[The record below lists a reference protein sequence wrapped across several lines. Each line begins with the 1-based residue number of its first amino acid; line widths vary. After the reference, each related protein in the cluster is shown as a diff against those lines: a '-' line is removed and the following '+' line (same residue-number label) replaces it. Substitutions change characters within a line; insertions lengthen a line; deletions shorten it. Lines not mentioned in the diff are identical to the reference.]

1 MRFLALDLGDKRTG
15 LALGDDESGLAFP
28 AEVVEQ
34 AVSDRAAWVARIA
47 RAIGAYGP
55 DALVVGLPLN
65 MDGSE
70 GPRAALAREL
80 AEALRERT
88 GLAAHFQDER
98 LTTEEA
104 RWRMSGSKP
113 PYSRHVRWVIS
124 SHPIAAWPDV
134 HTAWRS
140 SASGTASWRVAGWS
154 CGRTS

>member
-15 LALGDDESGLAFP
+15 VALGDDESGLAFP

-34 AVSDRAAWVARIA
+34 AVADRAAWVSRLARV
-47 RAIGAYGP
+47 IGVYGP

-104 RWRMSGSKP
+104 RWRMSGSGLTRGEKKA
-113 PYSRHVRWVIS
+113 RKDAV
-124 SHPIAAWPDV
+124 AA
-134 HTAWRS
+134 AAMLEEFLSKR
-140 SASGTASWRVAGWS
+140 ARGG
-154 CGRTS
+154 